1 MINLLRNGLG
11 SARLTPVILVGLI
24 AALQYGIST
33 GDRTLALPGMLFS
46 GMAILAGCLM
56 LAWVRPQRAG
66 LSPPHVMLSLGF
78 GGMLLG
84 LAVDLAGVE
93 AQMLATLCTR
103 SASMNFFDALHL
115 HWTYLPGMHVGML
128 VGGLAAI
135 PSLRILRPE
144 CGRYLCSVLAQN
156 LLCSGWMLVG
166 MTLGALAFVGTR
178 QAFGSNGLG
187 DMFGGM
193 FAGMVWGM
201 VISVCLYRTYLNW
214 RERQLSRAAAP
225 SAPLN

>member
-1 MINLLRNGLG
+1 MKNLLRSWLG
-11 SARLTPVILVGLI
+11 SARLTPIVLVTLI
-24 AALQYGIST
+24 AALQYAIST
-33 GDRTLALPGMLFS
+33 GDRTLALPGMLIS
-46 GMAILAGCLM
+46 GMAILAGCVM
-56 LAWVRPQRAG
+56 LALVRPQRAG

-84 LAVDLAGVE
+84 LAYDLAGIE
-93 AQMLATLCTR
+93 TQILATLCTR
-103 SASMNFFDALHL
+103 SLNLNFFDALRL

-128 VGGLAAI
+128 IGGLAAI
-135 PSLRILRPE
+135 PGLRILRPD

-156 LLCSGWMLVG
+156 LLCSAWMLVG

-178 QAFGSNGLG
+178 QAFVNNGLG

-201 VISVCLYRTYLNW
+201 VVSVGLYRAYLNW
-214 RERQLSRAAAP
+214 RERQMATPAAQ
-225 SAPLN
+225 SN